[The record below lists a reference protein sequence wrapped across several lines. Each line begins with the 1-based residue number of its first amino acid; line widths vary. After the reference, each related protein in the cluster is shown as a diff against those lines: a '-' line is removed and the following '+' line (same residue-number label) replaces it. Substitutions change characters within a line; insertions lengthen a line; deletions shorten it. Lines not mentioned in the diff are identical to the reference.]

1 MTDTR
6 ATPYTMRILPS
17 LVRTTT
23 PHTMQYHS
31 TQMLNTNAD
40 LKDIGGRVH
49 QDVQQGQ
56 VCRPIEQGGEA
67 R

>member
-1 MTDTR
+1 
-6 ATPYTMRILPS
+6 
-17 LVRTTT
+17 
-23 PHTMQYHS
+23 MQYHS
-31 TQMLNTNAD
+31 TQTLNTNAD